1 MDPCRHSLL
10 DGVDVLPRQ
19 LSAGVEQR
27 PVDVDPEQPDQ
38 NYASDM

>member
-1 MDPCRHSLL
+1 VDPGRHGLL

-19 LSAGVEQR
+19 LSACVEQR

-38 NYASDM
+38 DYSSDI